1 MQESEHYLIDLVTG
15 LVKEYVQE
23 EDCLI
28 MLAMT
33 MKGLFSF
40 CFTGNHSTV
49 IMLINVSFCTDDAV
63 NQSAARLAHEFG
75 EERTIGNILPDSHS
89 WLKGIANKF

>member
-1 MQESEHYLIDLVTG
+1 M
-15 LVKEYVQE
+15 
-23 EDCLI
+23 
-28 MLAMT
+28 
-33 MKGLFSF
+33 
-40 CFTGNHSTV
+40 

-89 WLKGIANKF
+89 WLEGIANKF

>member
-33 MKGLFSF
+33 MKGLFSLF
-40 CFTGNHSTV
+40 HGKSLDC
-49 IMLINVSFCTDDAV
+49 DYAD
-63 NQSAARLAHEFG
+63 
-75 EERTIGNILPDSHS
+75 
-89 WLKGIANKF
+89 

>member
-40 CFTGNHSTV
+40 LFHGKSLDCDYANSRELLYRRRSESV
-49 IMLINVSFCTDDAV
+49 C
-63 NQSAARLAHEFG
+63 
-75 EERTIGNILPDSHS
+75 RTSSSRVWRREDY
-89 WLKGIANKF
+89 W

>member
-33 MKGLFSF
+33 MKGLLSISISQEV
-40 CFTGNHSTV
+40 T
-49 IMLINVSFCTDDAV
+49 
-63 NQSAARLAHEFG
+63 RL
-75 EERTIGNILPDSHS
+75 
-89 WLKGIANKF
+89 

>member
-33 MKGLFSF
+33 MKGLLSF
-40 CFTGNHSTV
+40 CFTGNHSNV
-49 IMLINVSFCTDDAV
+49 IMLIHMNFYTDDAV
-63 NQSAARLAHEFG
+63 NQSAARLAREFG
-75 EERTIGNILPDSHS
+75 EERTIGDILP
-89 WLKGIANKF
+89 